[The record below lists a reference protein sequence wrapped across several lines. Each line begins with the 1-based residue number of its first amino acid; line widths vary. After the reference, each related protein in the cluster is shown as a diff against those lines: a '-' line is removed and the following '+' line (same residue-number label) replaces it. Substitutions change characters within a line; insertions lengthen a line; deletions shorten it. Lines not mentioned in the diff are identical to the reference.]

1 VRTQRRSTLFAG
13 MPDFCLKAM
22 KHPASKPSLAS
33 WIETI
38 QLRVSHVADLMQR
51 YQEATQSG
59 GRDQLE
65 REIDGARWQIVAAV
79 QQMPAL
85 QDESRSKRRDDP
97 IFTPDELAGRWGISK
112 QQVKRLVASGRLRC
126 FRVGSLYRFT
136 TAAVLEFERSQ
147 QQKIE

>member
-1 VRTQRRSTLFAG
+1 
-13 MPDFCLKAM
+13 M
-22 KHPASKPSLAS
+22 KLQASKADAQA

-38 QLRVSHVADLMQR
+38 QSRVKRLADLVQR
-51 YQEATQSG
+51 HQEVARPG
-59 GRDQLE
+59 GPDQIE
-65 REIDGARWQIVAAV
+65 REIDEARWQIVAAV

-85 QDESRSKRRDDP
+85 QDEPRAERRDDP
-97 IFTPDELAGRWGISK
+97 IFTPDELADRWGISK

-147 QQKIE
+147 QQGR